1 MMVHK
6 LNPNYKNIPI
16 VITFVLIFFSG
27 CAETEIEKI
36 NREFK
41 EFVAQYEQKVI
52 PLYQKYN
59 EAAYN
64 AAVSGDEEQYKLATE
79 YKIMLSKIHSNKESF
94 KKLEYIKNSKLIT
107 DSLLSRELEELYNLF
122 LPNQI
127 EEGKLV
133 EIITLENEL
142 KRKFNTFRP
151 EIDGKLVSV
160 NKIEDVLRT
169 STNEKELRKYWEA
182 SKKVG
187 NIVREDLIK
196 LVKKRNQA
204 AKELGFTNY
213 YEMMLKTNGQDPQ
226 EIENIFDDLDMLTRG
241 PYMQLKEEID
251 SYLAKKYNI
260 DIEELMPW
268 HYQNRFFQKAPA
280 IYNINLDKFYK
291 NIKPVAV
298 VKKYFNGIGLDI
310 DRILNNSDLYP
321 KDRKS
326 QLAYTTDIDRKGT
339 VRILANVE
347 NTQSSMTTLL
357 YESGFAAYLKY
368 IDKDLPFALHKPP
381 QFAANDAVATLFSS
395 FSSNMGWIEK
405 MLGVSEKNTEKLK
418 GMSLK
423 QLRLEKFVFA
433 RWAQVMY
440 RFEQELYNDPDQ
452 DLNTLWWDLVERY
465 QLLNRPPD
473 RNAPDWATKTHIITM
488 PCTYHNYMLGELI
501 ASQIHFYVKQNILKD
516 DGSAC
521 DTKCIDNPEVGKYMI
536 EKLFKPGAKYDLN
549 QWLKNATGETLSP
562 DFYTNQ
568 YIKIN

>member
-1 MMVHK
+1 MVLKFKPK
-6 LNPNYKNIPI
+6 LQSIPAAI
-16 VITFVLIFFSG
+16 MLFLLFLNS
-27 CAETEIEKI
+27 CAETETEKI
-36 NREFK
+36 NRSFN
-41 EFVAQYEQKVI
+41 EFVTQYEQKVI

-64 AAVSGDEEQYKLATE
+64 AAVSGDEEQYKSAAE

-94 KKLEYIKNSKLIT
+94 KKLAHIKNSKLIT
-107 DSLLSRELEELYNLF
+107 DTLLKRELEELYNLF

-133 EIITLENEL
+133 EIITLENDV

-151 EIDGKLVSV
+151 EIDGKIVSV
-160 NKIEDVLRT
+160 NKIEEVLRT
-169 STNEKELRKYWEA
+169 STNEETLKKYWEA

-187 NIVREDLIK
+187 NVVQGDLIK
-196 LVKKRNQA
+196 LVKKRNEA
-204 AKELGFTNY
+204 AKELGFANY
-213 YEMMLKTNGQDPQ
+213 FEMSLKTKGQNPD
-226 EIENIFDDLDMLTRG
+226 EIDKIFNELDMLTRG
-241 PYMQLKEEID
+241 PYMQLKDEID
-251 SYLAKKYNI
+251 AYLAKKYGI
-260 DIEELMPW
+260 DTEELMPW
-268 HYQNRFFQKAPA
+268 HYQNRFFQKAPL
-280 IYNINLDKFYK
+280 IYDINFDKFYK
-291 NIKPVAV
+291 NIKPVDV
-298 VKKYFNGIGLDI
+298 VKKYFEGIGLDI
-310 DRILNNSDLYP
+310 DDVLNNSDLYP
-321 KDRKS
+321 KERKS

-339 VRILANVE
+339 VRILANV
-347 NTQSSMTTLL
+347 NHSMSSMTTLL

-368 IDKDLPFALHKPP
+368 IDKDLPFVLHKPP
-381 QFAANDAVATLFSS
+381 QFAANDAIATLFSS
-395 FSSNMGWIEK
+395 FSSNTGWIEK
-405 MLGVSEKNTEKLK
+405 MLNVPENKTTHLK
-418 GMSLK
+418 DMSLK

-440 RFEQELYNDPDQ
+440 RFEKELYNDPEQ

-465 QLLNRPPD
+465 QLVNRPPD
-473 RNAPDWATKTHIITM
+473 RNEADWATKTHLITM

-549 QWLKNATGETLSP
+549 QWLKNATGESLSP

-568 YIKIN
+568 YIKVK

>member
-1 MMVHK
+1 MILKFNPK
-6 LNPNYKNIPI
+6 LQSIPAAI
-16 VITFVLIFFSG
+16 MLLLLFLTA
-27 CAETEIEKI
+27 CAETETEKI

-41 EFVAQYEQKVI
+41 EFVTQYEQKVI

-64 AAVSGDEEQYKLATE
+64 AAVSGDENQYKLATE

-94 KKLEYIKNSKLIT
+94 KKLEYIKNSKLISDT
-107 DSLLSRELEELYNLF
+107 ILARELDELYNLF

-133 EIITLENEL
+133 EIITLENEVR
-142 KRKFNTFRP
+142 RKFNTFRP
-151 EIDGKLVSV
+151 EIDGNIVSV
-160 NKIEDVLRT
+160 NKIEEVLRT
-169 STNEKELRKYWEA
+169 STNEEELKQYWEA
-182 SKKVG
+182 SKRVG
-187 NIVREDLIK
+187 NIVSQDLIQ
-196 LVKKRNQA
+196 LVKKRNEA
-204 AKELGFTNY
+204 AKELGFANY
-213 YEMMLKTNGQDPQ
+213 YEMILKTNGQDPE

-251 SYLAKKYNI
+251 AYLSEKYNTEP
-260 DIEELMPW
+260 DRLMPW
-268 HYQNRFFQKAPA
+268 HYQNRFFQKAPV
-280 IYNINLDKFYK
+280 IYNINFNKFYK
-291 NIKPVAV
+291 NIKPVDV
-298 VKKYFNGIGLDI
+298 VKKYFKGIGLNI
-310 DRILNNSDLYP
+310 DDALNNSDLYP
-321 KDRKS
+321 KERKS

-339 VRILANVE
+339 VRILANIE
-347 NTQSSMTTLL
+347 NSQSSMTTLL

-368 IDKDLPFALHKPP
+368 IDKDLPFTLHKPP
-381 QFAANDAVATLFSS
+381 QFAANDAIATLFSS
-395 FSSNMGWIEK
+395 FSSNIGWIEK
-405 MLGVSEKNTEKLK
+405 MLGVSEKNTNKFK
-418 GMSLK
+418 DASLK

-440 RFEQELYNDPDQ
+440 RFERELYDNPDQ

-473 RNAPDWATKTHIITM
+473 RDAHDWATKTHLITM

-521 DTKCIDNPEVGKYMI
+521 DTKCIDNPDVGKYMI

-549 QWLKNATGETLSP
+549 QWLKNSTGETLSP

-568 YIKIN
+568 YIKIK

>member
-1 MMVHK
+1 MILK
-6 LNPNYKNIPI
+6 FKPNLHNVSAAMIL
-16 VITFVLIFFSG
+16 FLLFLSA
-27 CAETEIEKI
+27 CAETETEKI
-36 NREFK
+36 NREFN
-41 EFVAQYEQKVI
+41 EFVKEYEQKVT

-59 EAAYN
+59 EAAYK

-94 KKLEYIKNSKLIT
+94 KKLKYIKSSKLIS
-107 DSLLSRELEELYNLF
+107 DPVLVRELDELYNLF

-133 EIITLENEL
+133 EIITLENEV

-151 EIDGKLVSV
+151 EIDGKIVSV
-160 NKIEDVLRT
+160 NKIEEVLRS
-169 STNEKELRKYWEA
+169 STNEEELKKYWEA

-187 NIVREDLIK
+187 SLVNEDLIK
-196 LVKKRNQA
+196 LVKKRNEA
-204 AKELGFTNY
+204 ARELGFSNY
-213 YEMMLKTNGQDPQ
+213 YEMALKTNGQDPE
-226 EIENIFDDLDMLTRG
+226 EIENIFNDLDMLTRG

-251 SYLAKKYNI
+251 AFLAKKFKI
-260 DIEELMPW
+260 DTEELMPW
-268 HYQNRFFQKAPA
+268 HYQNRFFQKAPL
-280 IYNINLDKFYK
+280 IYNINFDKFYK
-291 NIKPVAV
+291 NIKSVDV
-298 VKKYFNGIGLDI
+298 VKDYFKGIGLDI
-310 DRILNNSDLYP
+310 DDVLNNSDLYP
-321 KDRKS
+321 KERKS

-339 VRILANVE
+339 VRILANV
-347 NTQSSMTTLL
+347 NHSMSSMTTLL

-405 MLGVSEKNTEKLK
+405 MLNVPKNKTDKLK
-418 GMSLK
+418 DISLK

-440 RFEQELYNDPDQ
+440 RFEQELYNNPDQ

-465 QLLNRPPD
+465 QLVNRPPD
-473 RNAPDWATKTHIITM
+473 RNAPDWATKTHLITM
-488 PCTYHNYMLGELI
+488 PCSYHNYMLGELI

-521 DTKCIDNPEVGKYMI
+521 DTKCIDNPDVGKYMI
-536 EKLFKPGAKYDLN
+536 ENLFKPGAKYGLN

-568 YIKIN
+568 YIKVN